1 MQSHVGERLIQPT
14 AMDNASQFFQASS
27 APAAADDGEARLKT
41 ARDSLDSLPAM
52 LSADELAEWLKIS
65 KRTVWRLKST
75 GALPKPVKIG
85 RSVRW
90 QRSDISAWLE
100 KGCPVVSSPLNT
112 LLYNL
117 ILRPVY
123 YLFWRT

>member
-1 MQSHVGERLIQPT
+1 MQSHVGERLSQPT

-27 APAAADDGEARLKT
+27 VPAAENDGEARLKT
-41 ARDSLDSLPAM
+41 ARDSLDSLPPM

-90 QRSDISAWLE
+90 QRTDVAVWLE

>member
-1 MQSHVGERLIQPT
+1 
-14 AMDNASQFFQASS
+14 MDNSSQFFQPSPT
-27 APAAADDGEARLKT
+27 PAESDGQGRLKN
-41 ARDSLDSLPAM
+41 AQDALNSLPSM

-65 KRTVWRLKST
+65 KRTIWRLKSA
-75 GALPKPVKIG
+75 GAIPQPVKIG

-90 QRSDISAWLE
+90 QRTDVAAWLE

-117 ILRPVY
+117 ILRPIY
-123 YLFWRT
+123 FIWRT